1 MKLLSHLKFQL
12 PEASMARDTKIVND
26 IQDDST
32 AELQAQIAQL
42 KEDIASIAA
51 TLTEMGSRKIN
62 QARQD
67 ASDAY
72 QDIYE
77 QGEDALSSLKDSAC
91 SLEQQVTDYVQ
102 ERPVTSI
109 ALAAAFGYL
118 FAALTR
124 R

>member
-1 MKLLSHLKFQL
+1 
-12 PEASMARDTKIVND
+12 MARDTKIVND
-26 IQDDST
+26 AQDDST

-62 QARQD
+62 QVRQD
-67 ASDAY
+67 AADAY
-72 QDIYE
+72 NDVYE
-77 QGEDALSSLKDSAC
+77 QGEDVFSSLKDNAC
-91 SLEQQVTDYVQ
+91 SLEEQVTDYVY
-102 ERPVTSI
+102 ERPITSL

-118 FAALTR
+118 VAALTR